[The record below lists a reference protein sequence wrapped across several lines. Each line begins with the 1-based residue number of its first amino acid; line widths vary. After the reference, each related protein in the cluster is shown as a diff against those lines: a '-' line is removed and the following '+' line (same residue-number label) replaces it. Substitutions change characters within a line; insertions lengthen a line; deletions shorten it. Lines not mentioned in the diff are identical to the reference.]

1 MLLPV
6 FPPAAAWQLSRLVDE
21 PSGAG
26 VVRLCP
32 DVVACGYFDHDPGV
46 NSVGSYPGCI
56 SGRRGVVHDAGSDK
70 YALAPDINCG
80 TDQHAPLHEGITAV
94 VCSFRRG
101 FSHGRVV
108 LEAFLHGSGPLR
120 RRVTAKVLASGA
132 RGHVSLSVRV
142 GADGCHASCPPR
154 GSDQASAALG
164 SCVRWGSCSSPFW
177 CAASLRPQPPGSS
190 ATEMTEMAETI
201 RR

>member
-1 MLLPV
+1 MNPPEQELLGCYP
-6 FPPAAAWQLSRLVDE
+6 E
-21 PSGAG
+21 
-26 VVRLCP
+26 
-32 DVVACGYFDHDPGV
+32 VVACGSFDHDPGV

-70 YALAPDINCG
+70 YAFAPDINYG

-94 VCSFRRG
+94 VCSFRRRFFWG
-101 FSHGRVV
+101 PIV
-108 LEAFLHGSGPLR
+108 LAAFLHGSGTFC
-120 RRVTAKVLASGA
+120 RRVSAMVLATGA
-132 RGHVSLSVRV
+132 RGRVSLSAQV
-142 GADGCHASCPPR
+142 GADGCPASCPPR
-154 GSDQASAALG
+154 GSNQASAALG

-177 CAASLRPQPPGSS
+177 RAASLRPQPPGSS